1 MPMGKGTYGSKK
13 GRPKKKR
20 VTAKAKK
27 KGGHGKSLAGVA
39 KKTGIPLGILRQ
51 VYKRGQ
57 AAYRTGHRPGASQAA
72 WAMARVHSF
81 ATKSPTTWGKAD
93 ADLAKKARARMKR

>member
-1 MPMGKGTYGSKK
+1 MPGTH
-13 GRPKKKR
+13 KKKTKR
-20 VTAKAKK
+20 ITAKKK

-93 ADLAKKARARMKR
+93 RDLAKKARATMSRRKKR

>member
-1 MPMGKGTYGSKK
+1 MPGTH
-13 GRPKKKR
+13 KKKTRR
-20 VTAKAKK
+20 VVASKK
-27 KGGHGKSLAGVA
+27 KGGHSSSIAKVA
-39 KKTGIPLGILRQ
+39 KKTGIPKGILTK

-93 ADLAKKARARMKR
+93 ADLAKKARATMSRRKK

>member
-1 MPMGKGTYGSKK
+1 MAIKK
-13 GRPKKKR
+13 
-20 VTAKAKK
+20 T
-27 KGGHGKSLAGVA
+27 GGHSSTLSSIA
-39 KKTGIPLGILRQ
+39 KKTGIPKGILTK

-93 ADLAKKARARMKR
+93 ADLAQQAKKAIARKRKK